1 MKTASWICA
10 GLAALASPA
19 YADAPYLS
27 SGIGVGVTAGGGV
40 TGFTDSGMRDV
51 TSNVGGLWDLRV
63 AMGTHTNLGLELGY
77 TGTAASV
84 QTFSGLDNGTLIG
97 TTFEGAVRWN
107 LMPTAAFTPF
117 LLVGVGWQHYSLTD
131 SSFPTSDTGMSESDD
146 ILDIPAGLGLAYR
159 DRSGLV
165 FDLRGTFRVA
175 TFNDLL
181 VKPNGDDA
189 QLHTW
194 EASAAIGYE
203 M

>member
-19 YADAPYLS
+19 YADAPYRA

-51 TSNVGGLWDLRV
+51 TNTVGGLWDLRV
-63 AMGTHTNLGLELGY
+63 AIGTHTNIGIELGY

-84 QTFSGLDNGTLIG
+84 ETFTGADNGTLIG
-97 TTFEGAVRWN
+97 TTFEGVARWN
-107 LMPTAAFTPF
+107 LMPTSAFTPIIF
-117 LLVGVGWQHYSLTD
+117 AGVGWQHYSLTD
-131 SSFPTSDTGMSESDD
+131 SNFPTSDTGMSDHDD
-146 ILDIPAGLGLAYR
+146 ILDVPAGLGLSYR
-159 DRSGLV
+159 ALSGLL